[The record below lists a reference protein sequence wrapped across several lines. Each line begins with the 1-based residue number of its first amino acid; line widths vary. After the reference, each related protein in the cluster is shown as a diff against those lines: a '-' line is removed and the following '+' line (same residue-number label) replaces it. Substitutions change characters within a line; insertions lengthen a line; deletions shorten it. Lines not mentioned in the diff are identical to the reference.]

1 MKSTFYLKLLKIASL
16 LLLIFVIFI
25 VLKQNFF
32 NVYEG
37 ADTLTDKQ
45 KELQAIA
52 EKFTGDLRNRLRII
66 IKKKSEEAN
75 AITQTL
81 INEFNNETQNIDN
94 GIVDTPGDEEQKI
107 ASLKNKFETIISNY
121 EMTIKENVQKG
132 ITRDFG
138 DLTDKKIRGII
149 NNYI

>member
-16 LLLIFVIFI
+16 LLLIFIIFI

-32 NVYEG
+32 NLYEG
-37 ADTLTDKQ
+37 AETLTEKQ

-52 EKFTGDLRNRLRII
+52 EKFTGDLRNRLKSI
-66 IKKKSEEAN
+66 IKKKSEQAN

-81 INEFNNETQNIDN
+81 INEFNEATKIIDD
-94 GIVDTPGDEEQKI
+94 GISNSVDNEEQKI

-132 ITRDFG
+132 VTRDFG
-138 DLTDKKIRGII
+138 NLTEKKIRGII

>member
-52 EKFTGDLRNRLRII
+52 EKFTGDLRNRLKII

-81 INEFNNETQNIDN
+81 INEFNNETQNIET
-94 GIVDTPGDEEQKI
+94 GISSVPDDEEQKI

-132 ITRDFG
+132 VTRDFG

>member
-52 EKFTGDLRNRLRII
+52 EKFTGDLRNRLKII

-81 INEFNNETQNIDN
+81 INEFNNETQNIEN
-94 GIVDTPGDEEQKI
+94 GITDPPADEEQKI